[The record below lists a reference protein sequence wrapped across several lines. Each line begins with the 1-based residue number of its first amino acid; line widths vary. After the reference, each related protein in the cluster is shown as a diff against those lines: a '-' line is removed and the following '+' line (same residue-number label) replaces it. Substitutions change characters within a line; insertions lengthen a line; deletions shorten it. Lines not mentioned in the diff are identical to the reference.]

1 MVSRTKIKRPGHSEK
16 NLTTFYKDRSQI
28 KFWISLN
35 KNKVTNKQVVPYEN
49 ISMFEY
55 LGNKT
60 TQLSAKK
67 NEGDGWDTLIKVRD
81 DITKH
86 ALRQNP
92 QIQEKTGQTQEHQE
106 GAGERNEKERPV
118 MEQSSCVG
126 PGQEWLAG
134 KALLVAF
141 ILHWTKN
148 KA

>member
-1 MVSRTKIKRPGHSEK
+1 MVSRTKIKRPGHSRK
-16 NLTTFYKDRSQI
+16 KILTTFYKVFVQKSSTLQENNFTNQKVRSQI

-35 KNKVTNKQVVPYEN
+35 KNKVKNKKVVPYEN

-86 ALRQNP
+86 SLR
-92 QIQEKTGQTQEHQE
+92 
-106 GAGERNEKERPV
+106 
-118 MEQSSCVG
+118 
-126 PGQEWLAG
+126 
-134 KALLVAF
+134 
-141 ILHWTKN
+141 
-148 KA
+148 